1 MADPSVHAT
10 PHNPP
15 NVSTDK
21 ADGTPGEKKTFD
33 AVVAACDVPG
43 IQKLLPESFRKIKEV
58 RCVQSESCA
67 MVGLVVVVVVAGVGW
82 FVGCLVVLRCFCSVR

>member
-1 MADPSVHAT
+1 MSCIYIHITYHTTTAKFLTALLHTHHPSQQ
-10 PHNPP
+10 NP
-15 NVSTDK
+15 TEK

-58 RCVQSESCA
+58 GCVLC
-67 MVGLVVVVVVAGVGW
+67 VGG
-82 FVGCLVVLRCFCSVR
+82 R

>member
-1 MADPSVHAT
+1 MYLASGPKRTNKHT
-10 PHNPP
+10 KRTRLLIPLTPP
-15 NVSTDK
+15 NTPPSKPQIPTEK

-58 RCVQSESCA
+58 RT
-67 MVGLVVVVVVAGVGW
+67 
-82 FVGCLVVLRCFCSVR
+82 